1 MNSNTLL
8 SIVAIGIA
16 LVSIY
21 FTIRSFDLD
30 KKAHSFG
37 TLHSLNV
44 DIDILEKEYDPKN
57 IKREEIAEKVRN
69 KLDFIVYAWKNGY
82 ISFNDAKYFKSLFL
96 TWVPRIVMDKYN
108 EDELRKESPELME
121 LYERFKFL
129 EKES

>member
-16 LVSIY
+16 LFSIY
-21 FTIRSFDLD
+21 FTKRGLDLD

-44 DIDILEKEYDPKN
+44 DIDILEKDYDPKSV
-57 IKREEIAEKVRN
+57 KKEEIAEKVRN
-69 KLDFIVYAWKNGY
+69 KLDFIAYAWKNGY
-82 ISFNDAKYFKSLFL
+82 ISFNDVKYFASVFL
-96 TWVPRIVMDKYN
+96 NWVPRIVMDKYN
-108 EDELRKESPELME
+108 EEELRKESPELME

-129 EKES
+129 EKGS